1 MHLGVFTCV
10 MHLCPSLDSGVA
22 TQSCQAPNCRRGRF
36 AVRIKFAYAGQPIK
50 NKKQTKSSLRPT
62 AEVMG
67 MASPSSPCLAV
78 YGARF

>member
-50 NKKQTKSSLRPT
+50 K
-62 AEVMG
+62 
-67 MASPSSPCLAV
+67 
-78 YGARF
+78 